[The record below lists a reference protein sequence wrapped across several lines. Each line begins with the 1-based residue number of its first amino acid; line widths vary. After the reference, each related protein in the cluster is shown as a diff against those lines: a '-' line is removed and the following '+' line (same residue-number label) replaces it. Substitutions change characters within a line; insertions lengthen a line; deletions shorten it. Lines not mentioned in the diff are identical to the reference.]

1 MSAAVECRVVV
12 LGRSTCPFC
21 TEVDRALAD
30 RFSEGGRKHVYYRI
44 DKLENGAALH
54 KELKEKTGQ
63 TSVPYV
69 FVNGNLVGG
78 CTDVFAGG
86 YDGSL
91 SGVLGALPE
100 NMAAADPHSPDTCA
114 PRIRLA
120 MWDSSFVPPYN
131 TLALELLGALGTMQR
146 ALNLVGSS

>member
-1 MSAAVECRVVV
+1 MVV

-21 TEVDRALAD
+21 TEVDGALTD
-30 RFSEGGRKHVYYRI
+30 RLPAGGRSHVYYRL
-44 DKLENGAALH
+44 DELANGKDLH
-54 KELKEKTGQ
+54 AQLKVKTGQ

-91 SGVLGALPE
+91 SGVLGPLPE
-100 NMAAADPHSPDTCA
+100 TMAAADKDA
-114 PRIRLA
+114 PSKYASL
-120 MWDSSFVPPYN
+120 SYPV
-131 TLALELLGALGTMQR
+131 
-146 ALNLVGSS
+146 